1 MDAKPRVPTRR
12 DRPAAEVRFVM
23 LSKTAALLLTVVAL
37 AAAAISQNNS
47 ASGSVG
53 ISASATVDLGR
64 SRYVVP
70 TDTAAVLAVERE
82 AFDLINKKRA
92 DAGLEPLIWNGQLAL
107 LAREHSDDMA
117 QSRYFSHKGTDGSMV
132 DTRADKL
139 GIMNWSAIGENIA
152 FNRGYSDAASFA
164 VTCWMESPGHRQ
176 NILDKRWN
184 QTGIGAAILPDGT
197 YYFTQVFLLRD

>member
-1 MDAKPRVPTRR
+1 
-12 DRPAAEVRFVM
+12 M
-23 LSKTAALLLTVVAL
+23 LIKLAALLLAVFAL

-47 ASGSVG
+47 ASASLG
-53 ISASATVDLGR
+53 ISASANVDLSR
-64 SRYVVP
+64 TRYVVA
-70 TDTAAVLAVERE
+70 TDAAAVSSAEME

-92 DAGLEPLIWNGQLAL
+92 DAGLEPLAWNEQLAA

-117 QSRYFSHKGTDGSMV
+117 EFKYFSHKGTDGTMV
-132 DTRADKL
+132 DARADKL

-152 FNRGYSDAASFA
+152 FNRGYSDAPSFA

-184 QTGIGAAILPDGT
+184 QSGIGAAILPDGT